1 MREPS
6 EKKRKAL
13 ARERFTARHVEEIE
27 GVLFAVS
34 VLRGLRDR
42 AAEFHAAGNANLRAF
57 YLNGVLNAVD
67 ALLDKQPRID
77 DIIPC
82 GACVAVGRRDGKT
95 CSFCEGKG
103 ERRFTPQARP
113 TPRVPTETTE

>member
-1 MREPS
+1 MRELS
-6 EKKRKAL
+6 EKRRKAL

-27 GVLFAVS
+27 GVLFAVN

-42 AAEFHAAGNANLRAF
+42 AAEFHAAGNANLHAF
-57 YLNGVLNAVD
+57 YLNGVFNAVN
-67 ALLDKQPRID
+67 ALLDGHSCID

-113 TPRVPTETTE
+113 APRVSTETPE